1 MVRFGTT
8 SVRKECSA
16 LARYARKNGFS
27 GSQSNARECAHL
39 LGTLFITSARYSEL
53 VDRCTAA
60 YDDSDKCF
68 ERVMEMRSTIVSIDM
83 HIIQYDAT

>member
-1 MVRFGTT
+1 MLR
-8 SVRKECSA
+8 
-16 LARYARKNGFS
+16 
-27 GSQSNARECAHL
+27 L
-39 LGTLFITSARYSEL
+39 LGTLFITGARYSEL

-68 ERVMEMRSTIVSIDM
+68 ERVMKMRSTIVSIDT